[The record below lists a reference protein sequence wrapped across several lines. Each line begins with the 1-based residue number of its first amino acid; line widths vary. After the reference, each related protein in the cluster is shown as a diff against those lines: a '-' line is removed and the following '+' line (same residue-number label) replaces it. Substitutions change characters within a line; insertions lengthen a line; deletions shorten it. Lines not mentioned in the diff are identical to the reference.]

1 MTCLNRLCGQ
11 KRLTQNVRCL
21 YRHTQGG
28 TINNWPYLS
37 FETPLTP
44 CGSVELF
51 AFGLLPSSTI
61 TMHGHN
67 NNIMETPWDDD
78 VNLALIPAMFT
89 CLCSL
94 EVFCFDRC
102 AHSSTNRV
110 SSSVC
115 RDQGHWDLIDSWTE
129 TLAHVQTSHIF
140 HTPEG
145 GGHKQAKGNEEGG
158 RVKLLPQQSLLSVPG
173 LLATLFLCLP
183 TIHFLLMLEWHT
195 SHSL

>member
-1 MTCLNRLCGQ
+1 MKLKLFNWVTCLNRLCGQ

-129 TLAHVQTSHIF
+129 TLACIQKLVIF
-140 HTPEG
+140 STPLRVEG
-145 GGHKQAKGNEEGG
+145 PSRRKEMKREDVWSSCHNNPSYQCPAFC
-158 RVKLLPQQSLLSVPG
+158 V
-173 LLATLFLCLP
+173 CLP
-183 TIHFLLMLEWHT
+183 YTF
-195 SHSL
+195 SSC